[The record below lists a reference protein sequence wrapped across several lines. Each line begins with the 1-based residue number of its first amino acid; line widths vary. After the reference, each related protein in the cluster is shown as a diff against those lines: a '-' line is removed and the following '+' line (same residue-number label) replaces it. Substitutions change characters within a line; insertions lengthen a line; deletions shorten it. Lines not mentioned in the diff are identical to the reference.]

1 MNRRPITDVDIYSDE
16 MLDLPYDEFARM
28 RSLGPAVWL
37 DRYDMWAF
45 PRYSQV
51 RAALADWKTFSSGEG
66 VGVEPEFNEIR
77 RGTVIASDPPEH
89 TKLRALF
96 SERLSGR
103 VMREL
108 HENIEARAEKLV
120 DDLAARESF
129 DAVGDFAEVFPVSLV
144 ADLIGLP
151 LEERDKLL
159 ERSRGS
165 FNAFGPKNKRGLETF
180 HVFEDT
186 KKYISTYGTRDRL
199 TPGSL
204 GASLYEAA
212 DRGELEPEQV
222 LPLMFSY
229 LFPSLDTTV
238 SAIGHAV
245 WLLASHPE
253 QWRTL
258 KAEPSLIPAALEEI
272 LRLESPVQ
280 FFARSLRADYDAEG
294 TQMKAGDRVILMYGS
309 ANRDDRKYVHPD
321 RFDIRRN
328 PVDHVAFGAGIHNCV
343 GARLARAEVHALLG
357 ALVRRV
363 DRIEAGPPMRRLNN
377 SVRSLGSLPVVV
389 HVGERV
395 ASYA

>member
-1 MNRRPITDVDIYSDE
+1 MTIHPTTDVDIYSDE
-16 MLDLPYDEFARM
+16 MLDSPYDEFARL
-28 RSLGPAVWL
+28 RSLGAAIWL
-37 DRYDMWAF
+37 DRYNMWAF

-51 RAALADWKTFSSGEG
+51 RAALIDWKTFASGDG
-66 VGVEPEFNEIR
+66 VGIEPEFNKIR
-77 RGTVIASDPPEH
+77 RGTVIASDPPQH

-96 SERLSGR
+96 SERLSGS

-108 HENIEARAEKLV
+108 QENIEVRAEKLIKNLV
-120 DDLAARESF
+120 ARGSF
-129 DAVGDFAEVFPVSLV
+129 DAVGDFAEVFPVSLL

-165 FNAFGPKNKRGLETF
+165 FNAFGPKNKRASETF

-186 KKYISTYGTRDRL
+186 KKYISAYGTRDRL

-222 LPLMFSY
+222 IPLMFSY

-253 QWRTL
+253 QWRIL
-258 KAEPSLIPAALEEI
+258 KAEPSLIPAAFEET

-280 FFARSLRADYDAEG
+280 FFARSVRADYNAEG
-294 TQMKAGDRVILMYGS
+294 TQLKAGERVILMYGS
-309 ANRDDRKYVHPD
+309 ANRDDRKYTHPD

-357 ALVRRV
+357 ALVRHV
-363 DRIEAGPPMRRLNN
+363 DLIEASPPTRRLNN
-377 SVRSLGSLPVVV
+377 SVRSFGSLPVTV
-389 HVGERV
+389 HVRECVGN
-395 ASYA
+395 